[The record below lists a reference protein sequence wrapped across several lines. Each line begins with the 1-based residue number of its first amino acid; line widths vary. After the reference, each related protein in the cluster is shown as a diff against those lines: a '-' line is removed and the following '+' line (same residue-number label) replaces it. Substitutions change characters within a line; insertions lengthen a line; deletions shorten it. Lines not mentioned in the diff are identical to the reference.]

1 MEANL
6 VGVWGDLSSRTMNTR
21 DEIQSQL
28 LVLRAQS
35 GDSGAMTQLVE
46 QWQPRLWTLARLLS
60 DDDEEAWDVT
70 QETWLAVVR
79 DLHRMND
86 PTRFRPW
93 VLRILRNK
101 AADKVRRR
109 QRGRSIAL
117 DRAAEP
123 AVEVS
128 TDAAD
133 VRSLMSALPEQD
145 RELLARHYFEGVEYP
160 ELAAML
166 DVPVGTLKSRLH
178 AARQRLRKLM
188 ERDHA

>member
-1 MEANL
+1 
-6 VGVWGDLSSRTMNTR
+6 MNTR
-21 DEIQSQL
+21 DDIQSQL

-35 GDSGAMTQLVE
+35 GDSGAMTRLVE

-60 DDDEEAWDVT
+60 DDDEAAWDLT

-79 DLHRMND
+79 DLHRMHD

-93 VLRILRNK
+93 ILRILRNK

-109 QRGRSIAL
+109 QRQRTAVVE
-117 DRAAEP
+117 RREEP
-123 AVEVS
+123 AMEIS
-128 TDAAD
+128 TDEAD
-133 VRSLMSALPEQD
+133 VRSLLSALPEPD
-145 RELLARHYFEGVEYP
+145 RELIARHYFDGVEYP

-166 DVPVGTLKSRLH
+166 NVPVGTLKSRLH